1 MRKYIFLVLVI
12 GWGLIG
18 LAPTSVHAHELL
30 PKNVTEYINDN
41 PNATPYEINM
51 YIQGNAPELS
61 VNVKNQQDIIELVNQ
76 DTSFIN
82 NSFDFL
88 KLGVDHIL
96 GGLDHILFVLSF
108 LLVFVGIKVVLKY
121 TSTFTIAH
129 SLTLILAGTG
139 FLTLSSR
146 IVEPIV
152 ALSIAVLAMS
162 TVFLKNNKYF
172 KDIRYKLGIIFFF
185 GLFHGLGFAG
195 LLKDINVPD
204 DKFVA
209 SLFFFNLGI
218 EIGQLII
225 VALALPFIYLMR
237 NKPWYPIL
245 IKIAAVVISVIG
257 IFWMFERILE

>member
-1 MRKYIFLVLVI
+1 MRKYILLVLVVVI
-12 GWGLIG
+12 GFISLVP
-18 LAPTSVHAHELL
+18 ASVYAHELL

-41 PNATPYEINM
+41 PDATPDEINM

-61 VNVKNQQDIIELVNQ
+61 VDVRNQQDIIRLANQ
-76 DTSFIN
+76 KTSFVD
-82 NSFDFL
+82 NSFDFIR
-88 KLGVDHIL
+88 LGVQHIL
-96 GGLDHILFVLSF
+96 SGFDHILFVLSF
-108 LLVFVGIKVVLKY
+108 LLIFVGIKTVLKY

-172 KDIRYKLGIIFFF
+172 NDIRYKLGIIFFF

-245 IKIAAVVISVIG
+245 IKIAAVVISAIA
-257 IFWMFERILE
+257 IFWMFDRIF